1 MPDKAQPTA
10 FGKIPDFEIA
20 DFRKRLLDI
29 YENDAPDEAEKRAQ
43 MVALV
48 EAGVAPDTAAPAA
61 GIFIEWEED
70 EWFREAVDAAW
81 ARAKARVMMNVHNNL
96 TGTGMNASLANLF
109 LKAHCGFNEK
119 SAEGWHQNIKILPI
133 VSPPAGIHHNPNKDY
148 ADFYF
153 KRQEEAER
161 QAADAI
167 NRHESA
173 RTEPEY
179 DDSGEES
186 G

>member
-29 YENDAPDEAEKRAQ
+29 YENEEPEAAEKRAQ
-43 MVALV
+43 MIALV

-61 GIFIEWEED
+61 GIFDEWEED
-70 EWFREAVDAAW
+70 EWFRNAVDAAW

-96 TGTGMNASLANLF
+96 TGTNLNYSLASLF

-119 SAEGWHQNIKILPI
+119 SAEGWHQVIKILPI
-133 VSPPAGIHHNPNKDY
+133 VSEPAGIAHSPNRDY

-153 KRQEEAER
+153 KRQEEAEKN
-161 QAADAI
+161 AADAI

-173 RTEPEY
+173 QAEPEY
-179 DDSGEES
+179 DDSGETS